1 MGIMTTGSRVGHRIV
16 LAHTR
21 YTVLCVESTSRI
33 VHAVVVTACRGGR
46 QEDGGRKMADKDAL
60 TAEDLNNL
68 MSWAE
73 EHDEW
78 DMVGLLINEQ
88 WSRIGAKQKEVSDE

>member
-1 MGIMTTGSRVGHRIV
+1 MIT
-16 LAHTR
+16 
-21 YTVLCVESTSRI
+21 
-33 VHAVVVTACRGGR
+33 
-46 QEDGGRKMADKDAL
+46 DKDAL

-68 MSWAE
+68 MEWAE

-88 WSRIGAKQKEVSDE
+88 WSRMRTEQKDED

>member
-1 MGIMTTGSRVGHRIV
+1 MTT
-16 LAHTR
+16 
-21 YTVLCVESTSRI
+21 
-33 VHAVVVTACRGGR
+33 
-46 QEDGGRKMADKDAL
+46 DKDAL

-68 MSWAE
+68 MEWAE

-88 WSRIGAKQKEVSDE
+88 WSRMRTKQKDED

>member
-1 MGIMTTGSRVGHRIV
+1 MIT
-16 LAHTR
+16 
-21 YTVLCVESTSRI
+21 
-33 VHAVVVTACRGGR
+33 
-46 QEDGGRKMADKDAL
+46 DKDAL

-68 MSWAE
+68 MEWAE

-88 WSRIGAKQKEVSDE
+88 WSRMRTEQKEASDE

>member
-1 MGIMTTGSRVGHRIV
+1 MTIK
-16 LAHTR
+16 
-21 YTVLCVESTSRI
+21 E
-33 VHAVVVTACRGGR
+33 
-46 QEDGGRKMADKDAL
+46 KDAL

-68 MSWAE
+68 MEWAE

-88 WSRIGAKQKEVSDE
+88 WARTKQKEVSDE